1 MVRLQYRAWFRTFLT
16 LAALTVLARPAG
28 AGECEGESFSST
40 FELIQKAIFERRG
53 CAVSICHGS
62 AAPPHYLDLSSEEA
76 SYNGLVEVNA
86 ATVPGIKRVQT
97 AQKDRSLLFINLAAK
112 TFPGQWT
119 APLRPM
125 PADPLPGLTGDEL
138 EVIRRWIE
146 VGAPRTGVV
155 DGTAGLLDACL
166 PPPEPIRITPLPP
179 PPAGA
184 GVQLHMP
191 PRRLPAK
198 YEEEVCFATYYD
210 FTDQVPE
217 EFRGPSGT
225 TFRYKRA
232 QVRQDPLSHHLIVN
246 LYRGSASADHPAWGT
261 YRCRGGTRDGER
273 CNPLE
278 AGFCG
283 EGSGCAADPV
293 KGVACI
299 GYGPGGAG
307 VGINSAGFIGSQ
319 ETHSE
324 VDYAP
329 GVYNELPLKG
339 IILWNS
345 HVFNLTD
352 TPGKIEAWVNF
363 EFAAPEEQVTP
374 VRGIFN
380 TSQIFALS
388 STPVMPFTTREVCHI
403 HPGCSA
409 PGQTNCIPP
418 NAHLYELS
426 SHTHR
431 FGKRFRIFD
440 GAWRCQGGPRNGS
453 ACSPLGTDF
462 DSPELCPQG
471 ECIST
476 RAQRAGDCDKDG
488 GVSIDELVAG
498 LNILLNP
505 VLMPSCPDSDVD
517 GGGTVTVDEVMV
529 GIEAALTG
537 EIPRVNR
544 NPEDSLLYVNLI
556 YNDPLTVRFDPP
568 MVAPGPASSPD
579 DRALTYCSL
588 YDNGFTN
595 PAEVKRRSTSPIP
608 PVGAGFAGGPCQT
621 PTHCAEGRVGA
632 ACRSNAE
639 CDTSGG
645 AGDGKC
651 DACPLRGGVTTEDEM
666 FILIGQYYV
675 P

>member
-1 MVRLQYRAWFRTFLT
+1 VARHHCTWFRTLP
-16 LAALTVLARPAG
+16 ALVALMILARPAA
-28 AGECEGESFSST
+28 AGDCEGESFSST
-40 FELIQKAIFERRG
+40 FELIQKAIFERTG
-53 CAVSICHGS
+53 CAESICHGS
-62 AAPPHYLDLSSEEA
+62 ALAPHNLDLSSAEA
-76 SYNGLVEVNA
+76 SYNSLVDVGA
-86 ATVPGIKRVQT
+86 ATVAGIKRVEIG
-97 AQKDRSLLFINLAAK
+97 QKDRSLLFINLAAK

-125 PADPLPGLTGDEL
+125 PADPVPALNGDEL

-146 VGAPRTGVV
+146 VGAPREGVV
-155 DGTAGLLDACL
+155 DGTADLLNACL
-166 PPPEPIRITPLPP
+166 PPPEPLQITPLPP
-179 PPAGA
+179 PPAGT
-184 GVQLHMP
+184 GVQMHMP
-191 PRRLPAK
+191 IRTLPAK

-210 FTDQVPE
+210 LTDQVPE
-217 EFRGPSGT
+217 QFRGPSGT

-246 LYRGSASADHPAWGT
+246 LYRGSAPADDRRWGT
-261 YRCRGGTRDGER
+261 YRCRGGARNGES
-273 CNPLE
+273 CNPLDLD
-278 AGFCG
+278 FCG

-299 GYGPGGAG
+299 GYGPGDAG
-307 VGINSAGFIGSQ
+307 VGVASSGFIGTQ
-319 ETHSE
+319 ETHADF
-324 VDYAP
+324 DYAP
-329 GVYNELPLKG
+329 GVYAELPLKG
-339 IILWNS
+339 IVMWNS

-380 TSQIFALS
+380 TSEIFALS
-388 STPVMPFTTREVCHI
+388 STPVMPFTTREVCNI
-403 HPGCSA
+403 HLGCTA

-418 NAHLYELS
+418 NAHIYELS

-431 FGKRFRIFD
+431 FGKRFRTFE
-440 GAWRCQGGPRNGS
+440 GAWRCQGGPRNGN

-471 ECIST
+471 QCVST
-476 RAQRAGDCDKDG
+476 KVGRAGDCDG
-488 GVSIDELVAG
+488 NGRVSIDEVVTG
-498 LNILLNP
+498 LNILFNP
-505 VLMPSCPDSDVD
+505 ALMDGCPESDVD
-517 GGGTVTVDEVMV
+517 EGGTVTVDEVLMA
-529 GIEAALTG
+529 IDAALTG

-544 NPEDSLLYVNLI
+544 DPEESLLYVNLI

-568 MVAPGPASSPD
+568 MVAPGPESSPD
-579 DRALTYCSL
+579 DRSFTYCSL

-608 PVGAGFAGGPCQT
+608 PLNIGLTGGPCQT
-621 PTHCAEGRVGA
+621 PTHCAEGNVGA
-632 ACRSNAE
+632 PCGSHAD
-639 CDTSGG
+639 CDSSDG
-645 AGDGKC
+645 AGDGSC